1 MVSRGNVGGQ
11 SASWATIG
19 SRASQCAGIND
30 VAPPAWPQPAAQRW
44 FGGLHLPSYSAVS
57 PVLMAH
63 VGGPATG
70 AIATALAV
78 LAMARLF
85 TTRG

>member
-1 MVSRGNVGGQ
+1 
-11 SASWATIG
+11 
-19 SRASQCAGIND
+19 
-30 VAPPAWPQPAAQRW
+30 
-44 FGGLHLPSYSAVS
+44 VS

>member
-1 MVSRGNVGGQ
+1 
-11 SASWATIG
+11 
-19 SRASQCAGIND
+19 
-30 VAPPAWPQPAAQRW
+30 
-44 FGGLHLPSYSAVS
+44 
-57 PVLMAH
+57 MAH